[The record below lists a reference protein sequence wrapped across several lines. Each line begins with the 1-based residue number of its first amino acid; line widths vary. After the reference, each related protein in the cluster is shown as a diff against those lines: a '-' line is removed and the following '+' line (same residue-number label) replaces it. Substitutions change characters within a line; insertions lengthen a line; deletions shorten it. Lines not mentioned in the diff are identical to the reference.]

1 MASNSSKRR
10 RIKPNKKI
18 FKRMQRKL
26 WFVFG
31 VVCILF
37 VVLIGRV
44 MYIQYT
50 SGDKYEKIVLSQQ
63 HYDSTIIPFQR
74 GDIVD
79 ARGTVLATSVDVYN
93 VILDC
98 KVLHAKDEKIEG
110 ALSATVGLVDDCF
123 EEIDKEKILDQ
134 LEAHPKSQ
142 YFVLAKKVPYEEMSD
157 FQEKM
162 ESEVYSG
169 KIYGIWFEKEYV
181 RQYPYDTL
189 AASTIGYASSG
200 NVGVIGLEN
209 KYSSVL
215 NGINGR
221 TYGYLNSD
229 SNLEQTTVDA
239 TNGNNIVLSLD
250 VNIQTIAENA
260 IKEWNDTTMAQW
272 NAEHPDE
279 PEAQGSLHTAAL
291 VMNPNTGEILALAQY
306 PSFDLNNPRDLSS
319 YYSEE
324 QLAEMSEDD
333 KMDKLNRIWQN
344 FAITYTYEPGSTFK
358 PFTVAMGLE
367 TGVLNGN
374 ETYFCDGGEM
384 ITGYPKI
391 VKCVAYRKGG
401 HGTQTIAEV
410 LSNSCNDALMQM
422 VKSIGADTFA
432 DYQSIFGFGQKTG
445 IDLAGEASTA
455 GLIYSKEDLHSAINL
470 ATNSFG
476 QNFNTTMVQLGSAFC
491 SLINGGNL
499 YQPHLVTKI
508 TDSNGNTVKEI
519 EPTILKKTCSSEVSD
534 ILREYLHFV
543 VSDGTGKTAGVDGYT
558 IGGKTGTAEKL
569 PRGNHKY
576 LVSFIGFAPVEDP
589 QLVVYVIVDEPGV
602 GAVGDNQAHSSFAQ
616 QIVHNIFE
624 QALPYMGVES
634 SLTEE
639 EEQAAADALTEAA
652 QQQNEP
658 EVIDEGSTEDTPE
671 GEASTADPSETPDD
685 GDEGEANQ

>member
-1 MASNSSKRR
+1 MAGNSKKRR

-18 FKRMQRKL
+18 LKRMQVKL
-26 WFVFG
+26 WSVFG
-31 VVCILF
+31 IVCIFF
-37 VVLIGRV
+37 VGLIGRV

-50 SGDKYEKIVLSQQ
+50 SGDKYEKIVLAQQ

-74 GDIVD
+74 GDIID

-98 KVLHAKDEKIEG
+98 KVLNGKDEKIEG
-110 ALSATVGLVDDCF
+110 SINNTVNLVAECF
-123 EEIDKEKILDQ
+123 SEIDKETIRNQ
-134 LEAHPKSQ
+134 LESHPKSQ
-142 YFVLAKKVPYEEMSD
+142 YFVLAKKVPYEEMSE
-157 FQEKM
+157 FEEKKN
-162 ESEVYSG
+162 SETYKG
-169 KIYGIWFEKEYV
+169 KIYGIWFEKEYI

-229 SNLEQTTVDA
+229 SNLEQTTIDA

-260 IKEWNDTTMAQW
+260 IRDWNEQTLAQW
-272 NAEHPDE
+272 NADHPDDYRS
-279 PEAQGSLHTAAL
+279 QGSLHTAAL
-291 VMNPNTGEILALAQY
+291 VMNPNNGEIYAMAQY
-306 PSFDLNNPRDLSS
+306 PSFDLNNPRDLTG

-324 QLAEMSEDD
+324 QIAEMSEED
-333 KMDKLNRIWQN
+333 KMDRLNKIWQN

-367 TGVLNGN
+367 TGALTGN

-384 ITGYPKI
+384 ISGYPKL
-391 VKCVAYRKGG
+391 VKCVAYSKGG
-401 HGTQTIAEV
+401 HGTQTIAET

-422 VKSIGADTFA
+422 VRVIGPDTFA
-432 DYQSIFGFGQKTG
+432 DYQSVFGFGQKTG
-445 IDLAGEASTA
+445 IDLTGEASTA
-455 GLIYSKEDLHSAINL
+455 GLIYSREDLRSSINL

-476 QNFNTTMVQLGSAFC
+476 QNFNTTMIQLGTGFC
-491 SLINGGNL
+491 SLINGGSL
-499 YQPHLVTKI
+499 YEPHLVTKI
-508 TDSNGNTVKEI
+508 TDSNGYTVSEI
-519 EPTILKKTCSSEVSD
+519 EPTILKKTVSSEVSD
-534 ILREYLHFV
+534 IMKEYLQFV
-543 VSDGTGKTAGVDGYT
+543 VSNGTGKTAGVEGYT

-589 QLVVYVIVDEPGV
+589 QVVVYVIVDEP
-602 GAVGDNQAHSSFAQ
+602 AVDDQAHSSFAQ

-624 QALPYMGVES
+624 QALPYLGVES

-639 EEQAAADALTEAA
+639 QEAEAAAALTEAA
-652 QQQNEP
+652 QQSS
-658 EVIDEGSTEDTPE
+658 VDEGGTEDTPE
-671 GEASTADPSETPDD
+671 GEASTADASATPDD
-685 GDEGEANQ
+685 GNEENQ